1 MWADTLLLLER
12 GHLLRLLVWGAAS
25 VVSGTLLLT
34 YLTWKRETAP
44 LLRHFAIQRAAW
56 GIVIAVICLVGW
68 RGLELRDFAGLQRL
82 LNLLWLNVGLNGGY
96 VAVGVTVALLGW
108 KLGRKAGLVGA
119 GLGVIVQGLALL
131 LLDLRL
137 ISAIGPMR

>member
-44 LLRHFAIQRAAW
+44 LLRHFAIQMAAW